1 MACLLLLFADGWLR
15 GDVRFGTCTRG
26 AAATVS
32 FRNIDIIFSFN
43 SGFLQAKDG
52 MPTRHGVICWP
63 SAAASLTCSVIAQH
77 SGGSGN
83 LSIFTIKLVYFIFD
97 LP

>member
-1 MACLLLLFADGWLR
+1 MACLLLLFADGWLQ

-52 MPTRHGVICWP
+52 MPTRHGVICCGHP
-63 SAAASLTCSVIAQH
+63 PPPRSLAQSLLFSIASAAMMGAR
-77 SGGSGN
+77 
-83 LSIFTIKLVYFIFD
+83 
-97 LP
+97 